1 MRTPREIREG
11 LAVNLNTIDGLRV
24 YATVPEKINELPA
37 AVILPESGTYD
48 TSWSDKNTH
57 LVRVQVFV
65 KLGDLAS
72 AEEAIDPYFTSVPE
86 AVNADPTLDGNADTA
101 RVLRYEEYGIK
112 AAPGSLEPNTLGVDF
127 IVEVV
132 A

>member
-24 YATVPEKINELPA
+24 YPKVPEKVNELPA
-37 AVILPESGTYD
+37 AVIMPESGTYD
-48 TSWSDKNTH
+48 LSWSEKNNH
-57 LVRVQVFV
+57 LVRVQIFV

-72 AEEAIDPYFTSVPE
+72 AEQAIDPYFESVPD
-86 AVNADPTLDGNADTA
+86 AVNTDPTLDGNADSA

-127 IVEVV
+127 LVEVI